1 MHLRTII
8 PALALLCSSTAMA
21 QPSLP
26 VLQSECLWWTVNGSK
41 PLGPYD
47 SLVYTHSGSRNSFA
61 APPIGGCM
69 GMWLDWPNG
78 NVSGFDPAGIYLY
91 DSCQRYVYSTAQT
104 WDKSFRYEQ
113 DINSNGQVI
122 QYLRKTYDVV
132 SGMWANNIKEVYAYN
147 ADGTLDFKNT
157 FVYNTAGAAW
167 VPNWHIS
174 YRYAPGKLYTGS
186 TREQWNVG
194 TSLWDVKAKD
204 TLSYDGNGR
213 RTGYVSYGAGSNQ
226 YYRAIYIYGTGPAV
240 LSDTIYANTM
250 LDRYETYSY
259 NSNGTMQSC
268 STFMNMGGGNWKPT
282 ERTAYTYTT
291 TGKLLNYVIGDW
303 NASTSTYTPKEQM
316 NYTYNS
322 SDQVTSFN
330 NNTYW
335 RKFYYGA
342 ATGNVANVPNANGMK
357 LYPIPAVAYVNLEA
371 ELGAQQDISIRI
383 TDMTGRCIK
392 QFKENAAGH
401 YKKFI
406 PLMEL
411 PAGTYTITLSGK
423 ATSSQ
428 QISVIH

>member
-26 VLQSECLWWTVNGSK
+26 VLQSECLWWTVNGTK
-41 PLGPYD
+41 PLSPYD
-47 SLVYTHSGSRNSFA
+47 SLVYSHSGSRNSFA
-61 APPIGGCM
+61 VPPIGGCM
-69 GMWLDWPNG
+69 GMWLDLPNG
-78 NVSGFDPAGIYLY
+78 NVYGLDPSGIYLY
-91 DSCQRYVYSTAQT
+91 DSCQGYTWSTAQT
-104 WDKSFRYEQ
+104 WNKSFRYEQ

-132 SGMWANNIKEVYAYN
+132 SGTWINNIKEVYSYN
-147 ADGTLDFKNT
+147 ADGTLDLKNT
-157 FVYNTAGAAW
+157 FVYNTAGSSW

-174 YRYAPGKLYTGS
+174 YRYAPGKLYAGR
-186 TREQWNVG
+186 TREQWN
-194 TSLWDVKAKD
+194 TSGSTWIFQGADSL
-204 TLSYDGNGR
+204 TYDGNGR
-213 RTGYVSYGAGSNQ
+213 RIRYVSRDPGGQ
-226 YYRAIYIYGTGPAV
+226 LYRVEYTFGTGAAA
-240 LSDTIYANTM
+240 LSDTVYANTV

-259 NSNGTMQSC
+259 NGDGTMQAC
-268 STFMNMGGGNWKPT
+268 STFIYMGSGNWKPT
-282 ERTAYTYTT
+282 ERTTYTYTT
-291 TGKLLNYVIGDW
+291 TGKLLNYVIGTW

-322 SDQVTSFN
+322 TDQITSFN
-330 NNTYW
+330 NNTFW

-342 ATGNVANVPNANGMK
+342 ATGHAANVPDANGMK
-357 LYPIPAVAYVNLEA
+357 LFPVPAVAYVNLEA
-371 ELGAQQDISIRI
+371 ELGAQQDISIMI
-383 TDMTGRCIK
+383 TDMTGRCVK

-411 PAGTYTITLSGK
+411 PAGTYTITLTGK

-428 QISVIH
+428 QFSVVH